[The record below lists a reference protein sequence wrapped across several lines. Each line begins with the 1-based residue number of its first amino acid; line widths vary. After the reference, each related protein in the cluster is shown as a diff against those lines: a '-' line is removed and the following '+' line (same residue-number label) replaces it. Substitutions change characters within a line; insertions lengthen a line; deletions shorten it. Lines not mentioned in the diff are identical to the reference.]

1 MPFRLVLA
9 LLLVTSWPV
18 SGHASTIDAS
28 SSPNLPLASP
38 VLAALGESPLV
49 VAANNDVPVQPAA
62 TDWLQYIA
70 SYPDLIR
77 AFGAD
82 PAAGERH
89 YQLYG
94 RAEGRSLDLFNESQY
109 LANYADLRAA
119 FGTDLQAATVHYIN
133 YGYYE
138 GRTDRSSAPATRPN
152 FVVFFAD
159 DLGYGEV
166 GAMHQPDTLT
176 PNIDAIAAAGVV
188 ATSGYVTAPLCAP
201 SRAGLLTGR
210 YQQTFG
216 IYGNPPLD
224 DNARRFNGG
233 LPSTVMTMAEGLR
246 AQGYATGMVGKWH
259 TGFRPEQHPMMRGF
273 DEYFGVL
280 DSSHPYYGEMPGN
293 PVLRGFTPEP
303 QTDYLTD
310 VFTREAVGFIR
321 RHAAQPFLLYLPY
334 TAIHTPLQATPEKL
348 AQFAAVPND
357 KRRVVAAMISSLDD
371 GVGAVRQTLQDLG
384 LAGNTVVAFL
394 GDNGCGN
401 CQNDPLRRGKGT
413 FYEGGIRVP
422 FIVSWPGVLPAGGRS
437 DIPVS
442 AMDLAP
448 TFFEAAGGSAA
459 GLDGVNLID
468 ALRGTSAPHAC
479 LFWGG
484 AARGATRCG
493 DWKLIVGGGSTE
505 LYDLRTDPGETR
517 NVAGANRAVVAQLS
531 QARADWVRTLAPRVW

>member
-1 MPFRLVLA
+1 MLFRLVLA
-9 LLLVTSWPV
+9 LLLVTLWPA
-18 SGHASTIDAS
+18 SGHASTVDTTSGLDSLPSSTAPAAAEAAS
-28 SSPNLPLASP
+28 F
-38 VLAALGESPLV
+38 V
-49 VAANNDVPVQPAA
+49 VAANDDALVQPAA

-94 RAEGRSLDLFNESQY
+94 RTEGRSLDLFNESQY

-119 FGTDLQAATVHYIN
+119 FGTDLQAATVHYIT

-138 GRTDRSSAPATRPN
+138 GRTDRASGPATRPN
-152 FVVFFAD
+152 FVVFFVD

-166 GAMHQPDTLT
+166 GAVHQPDTLT

-216 IYGNPPLD
+216 LYGNPTPED
-224 DNARRFNGG
+224 SAQRFNGG
-233 LPSTVMTMAEGLR
+233 LPSTVATMAEGLR

-259 TGFRPEQHPMMRGF
+259 IGFRPDQHPMMRGF

-280 DSSHPYYGEMPGN
+280 GSSHPYYGEMPGN

-334 TAIHTPLQATPEKL
+334 TAIHRPLQATPEKL
-348 AQFAAVPND
+348 AQFSVAQNN
-357 KRRVVAAMISSLDD
+357 KRRLVAAMLSSLDD
-371 GVGAVRQTLQDLG
+371 GVGAVTQVLRELG
-384 LAGNTVVAFL
+384 LADNTVVAFL
-394 GDNGCGN
+394 GDNGCGD
-401 CQNDPLRRGKGT
+401 CRNDLLRRGKGT
-413 FYEGGIRVP
+413 LYEGGIRVP
-422 FIVSWPGVLPAGGRS
+422 FIVSWPGVLPAGARS

-442 AMDLAP
+442 ALDLAP
-448 TFFEAAGGSAA
+448 TFLEAAGGSGA
-459 GLDGVNLID
+459 GLDGVNMID
-468 ALRGTSAPHAC
+468 ALRGTSAPHDC

-484 AARGATRCG
+484 PTRGAVRCG
-493 DWKLIVGGGSTE
+493 DWKLLEDGGSRE
-505 LYDLRTDPGETR
+505 LYDVRTDPGETR
-517 NVAGANRAVVAQLS
+517 NVAGANGVVVARLS
-531 QARADWVRTLAPRVW
+531 QARADWVRTLARRTW